1 MDYSQYRLTN
11 WDWTDQY
18 KKSMGETEYFAYKDK
33 VVSLLD
39 TLQPGYFY
47 DIENNVSTENIDLF
61 MKICCM
67 WILTNPNYDLSR
79 DYTKIRRRK

>member
-18 KKSMGETEYFAYKDK
+18 KKSMGETAYFAYKDK
-33 VVSLLD
+33 VVALLD
-39 TLQPGYFY
+39 ALQPGYFY
-47 DIENNVSTENIDLF
+47 DIENNVSSQNIDLF
-61 MKICCM
+61 IKICCM
-67 WILTNPNYDLSR
+67 WISTNSNYDLSR